1 MGEYEAMYKRSI
13 TDSEGFWGDMARAHL
28 DWFSPFTSVQHG
40 TFAAG
45 DIAWFLNGKLNASH
59 QCIDRHIA
67 AGKGEKVAILFEGDH
82 PSDIRTLTYNQLFT
96 EVCKCANALKRQG
109 VKKGDAVCLYMPM
122 VPAAA
127 VAMLACARIGAPHS
141 VRTRSGTR
149 EARRRARICRLCE
162 RRSRLM
168 SVDVCA
174 FRPCACVFVG
184 RIRGLQCRRPARP
197 HRRRSLPIRDH
208 GRRGPSWR

>member
-13 TDSEGFWGDMARAHL
+13 NDSDGFWGDMARKHL
-28 DWFSPFTSVQHG
+28 DWFSAFTSVQHG

-67 AGKGEKVAILFEGDH
+67 NGLGEKVAILFEGDH
-82 PSDIRTLTYNQLFT
+82 PSDVRTLTYNQLFT

-109 VKKGDAVCLYMPM
+109 VRKGDAVCLYMPM

-141 VRTRSGTR
+141 VGTR
-149 EARRRARICRLCE
+149 AGRHTCE
-162 RRSRLM
+162 RR
-168 SVDVCA
+168 
-174 FRPCACVFVG
+174 G
-184 RIRGLQCRRPARP
+184 E
-197 HRRRSLPIRDH
+197 HRRCISRWVHALTK
-208 GRRGPSWR
+208 